1 MTRIEDRL
9 RNALAEEADGT
20 SVDVLRLRDEL
31 TDRLDVRPR
40 QRRVLPLVAAAVLLM
55 GGAVVGVET
64 LGNDDS
70 NPDTASA
77 GKVDTEF
84 SCPETQSVDLS
95 GAQDEF
101 LPDLTKWTPAEVAK
115 EYGAPL
121 WKFVED
127 GDTARLRLGNADGT
141 LGSETHYQRRN
152 GEWQMLA
159 ATACGNGTPAAPTSD
174 ALRLGAHVAE
184 PWPANGLLSVG
195 TRGMTPLLVDDRPV
209 YDYSGLTTRHRAIY
223 LAPCG
228 LRLCFAVGNPD
239 GVILPKLRTF
249 SGRDSGILGNMCH
262 FFEPDDL
269 VGRSSPYVVLVA
281 WDALGQTTDLT
292 VAGPDGTYDGVSFT
306 DESWGPQQVW
316 LALVPAPP
324 AGVKLLARL
333 HDANGLVDERYDT
346 VQCD

>member
-9 RNALAEEADGT
+9 RKALTDEGDAR
-20 SVDVLRLRDEL
+20 SVDVLRMRGEL
-31 TDRLDVRPR
+31 TDRLGGRPR
-40 QRRVLPLVAAAVLLM
+40 RRRVLPMVAAAVLLA
-55 GGAVVGVET
+55 GGAAVGVQT
-64 LGNDDS
+64 LDDGDGK
-70 NPDTASA
+70 PDTASS
-77 GKVDTEF
+77 GEVDSEF
-84 SCPETQSVDLS
+84 SCPETRSVDLS

-101 LPDLTKWTPAEVAK
+101 LPDLSGWTPAGVAK
-115 EYGAPL
+115 EYDAPQ
-121 WKFVED
+121 WEFVED

-141 LGSETHYQRRN
+141 LGSETRYERRG

-159 ATACGNGTPAAPTSD
+159 ATACGNGTPAAPTSG
-174 ALRLGAHVAE
+174 ALRLGAHVE
-184 PWPANGLLSVG
+184 RPWPADGLLSVG
-195 TRGMTPLLVDDRPV
+195 TRGVAPVLVDDRPV
-209 YDYSGLTTRHRAIY
+209 YDYSGLTTSHRAIY

-228 LRLCFAVGNPD
+228 LRLCFAVGEPD

-249 SGRDSGILGNMCH
+249 TGRDAGILGSMCH

-269 VGRSSPYVVLVA
+269 VGRSSPYVLLVA

-292 VAGPDGTYDGVSFT
+292 VAGPGGTYDGVAFT

-324 AGVKLLARL
+324 EGVKLLARL
-333 HDANGLVDERYDT
+333 HDANGLVDERDDT